1 MSIVIKAGT
10 AVSTAA
16 NTKSA
21 DQVSGTYQFVGK
33 GKITVV
39 AKGSATGM
47 NVTCLVGGVAI
58 VNDEAVPFTGTAGT
72 ISTQDNVVA
81 SQVMNG
87 GRVEFYLRNT
97 TGGALT
103 TDYILYFEP
112 IGGR

>member
-1 MSIVIKAGT
+1 MAVVIASGT

-21 DQVSGTYQFVGK
+21 DQISGTYQFIGK
-33 GKITVV
+33 GKVTVV

-47 NVTCLVGGVAI
+47 NVTCLVGGIAL
-58 VNDEAVPFTGTAGT
+58 VNDNAVPYTGTAGT
-72 ISTQDNVVA
+72 ISINDNIMT

-103 TDYILYFEP
+103 TDYLILFDP
-112 IGGR
+112 M

>member
-1 MSIVIKAGT
+1 MAIVVTSGT

-33 GKITVV
+33 GKITLV

-47 NVTCLVGGVAI
+47 YLTCLVGGVAI
-58 VNDEAVPFTGTAGT
+58 INDLPVPYTGTAGT
-72 ISTQDNVVA
+72 ISVNDNVVA
-81 SQVMNG
+81 SQLMNG
-87 GRVEFYLRNT
+87 GRVEFYLRNS

-103 TDYILYFEP
+103 TDYILYFDP
-112 IGGR
+112 A